1 MINSI
6 WVRGARKSSSFTIVT
21 GVLAA
26 TFLMSG
32 FFVAPN
38 AALAAH
44 TATVTVD
51 PTLVKGG
58 QSSTYTFNV
67 TNNGPDSVIAIYIDL
82 PAGFSAASSIAC
94 PLTWVGGQVGNQV
107 QCAWSPGKTKLASGQ
122 SAEIS
127 FQTTAP
133 TPVEDT
139 VYYWVTTTWD
149 TADTSANPTAPETTV
164 DVTAPTITSITTK
177 ETDADGRVDTA
188 TIVFSEPVDDSTFV
202 LDDFTIG
209 GVAAT
214 AINTETPDDTTF
226 DVVVAEGVDG
236 TEAKQITYTQGE
248 GADLAGNLLAN
259 VDDGDVTE
267 TDEAKPVMLSAQTK
281 TTTRI
286 DTTWS
291 ENIDGTTVND
301 SGTEFTVTGFAISA
315 ADDNSDNI
323 VELTVATMPTGATP
337 AVTFTNS
344 GTFKDLNGNEAVTP
358 KTVTATDGV
367 APTFTA
373 QTLTTTTIELT
384 FSENVD
390 GGTAA
395 NAWTIDGDPATVAS
409 DPAGGTTLTLTVA
422 TMSTGATP
430 EVVYVAA
437 NGDIADT
444 ATATNGV
451 ADGTSGMAEDGIAP
465 TVVISST
472 ATSPTNTSPIPMTV
486 TFSEDVTGF
495 EIGDIVVVNGTK
507 ADFAAVNSSVYTFN
521 ITSPGPGAVT
531 VDIAGGVA
539 QDAAT
544 NGNIV
549 APQSSVVFDP
559 TPPDAPTVLTPNGGE
574 FLQGGS
580 SYDITL
586 TPTSDANLGATP
598 IKIEYSALGDF
609 SDTTML
615 ADNEANDGTYAW
627 NPVPS
632 VDLAT
637 AKIRITATD
646 LAGNSSNDVS
656 DTAFTID
663 STNPAITSST
673 LLTPSATNI
682 YLQGGSI
689 YSITWDNTAITDTNF
704 GGTPIKIEYASD
716 GTTFVLVAE
725 NEINDG
731 AYTWTVPSDN
741 IATAKI
747 RITATD
753 LAGNSSSDVS
763 DNAFT
768 VDSTVPTVDA
778 GDDKLTNAEF
788 TQDAETSDGGSG
800 LATHAW
806 TQVSGPDGGLITF
819 GTPTVVDTT
828 ISADI
833 DGVYVIRLTVT
844 DNAGN
849 ENFGEMTLTWDT
861 EEPTVDLT
869 EDQAD
874 MIVRDADTV
883 TITATFNEAMTSAP
897 TITIDATTDDVTAT
911 AMTNTSGNI
920 WTYTWNVPAGNDGLA
935 TVTVAGTDLAGNTYA
950 GVDTLEF
957 TIDNTAPV
965 LTITAPLSGDKVSGD
980 EVITFDDGEETA
992 PECSVDDDVYVN
1004 CESGVTTLDDIVG
1017 SGFADLDQGA
1027 FTLYVRDT
1035 DASGNV
1041 GTDSEAGI
1049 IKDTTLPSITAKT
1062 PGANAVGI
1070 DPSTNITI
1078 TFNEDVLVED
1088 ADVAITPGNP
1098 AKTITFV
1105 SETGV
1110 ATINPDSDLD
1120 DNTTYTITL
1129 NGVTDTA
1136 GNELPET
1143 SWSFT
1148 TAASYSIDLTTG
1160 WNLISLP
1167 VVPVDTDASAVLG
1180 DLDDVATIQ
1189 SVFTYDALTGEWLLY
1204 QPASPA

>member
-6 WVRGARKSSSFTIVT
+6 WVRGAKKSPSFTFVT
-21 GVLAA
+21 AVLTAA
-26 TFLMSG
+26 FLMGG

-58 QSSTYTFNV
+58 EASTYTFDI
-67 TNNGPDSVIAIYIDL
+67 TNNGPDAIYRVIVTI
-82 PAGFSAASSIAC
+82 PSGFSGIASASCPTGMTPTEVSSTQVTCLGDTFEAGTQIAN
-94 PLTWVGGQVGNQV
+94 G
-107 QCAWSPGKTKLASGQ
+107 ASAQ
-122 SAEIS
+122 LSFSATS
-127 FQTTAP
+127 P
-133 TPVEDT
+133 TPGSDT
-139 VYYWVTTTWD
+139 LYTWQVSTRDTTGTSV
-149 TADTSANPTAPETTV
+149 ANTSAETTV
-164 DVTAPTITSITTK
+164 DVTVPTITSITTK
-177 ETDADGRVDTA
+177 DADADGGVDTA

-214 AINTETPDDTTF
+214 AINTGTADDNTF
-226 DVVVAEGVDG
+226 DVVVTGGVAG
-236 TEAKQITYTQGE
+236 TEAKEVTYTQGT
-248 GADLAGNLLAN
+248 GADIAGNLLAN
-259 VDDGDVTE
+259 VVDGTIVEVDG
-267 TDEAKPVMLSAQTK
+267 ANPVLLSAQTK
-281 TTTRI
+281 TTTTI
-286 DTTWS
+286 DLTFS
-291 ENIDGTTVND
+291 EDLNGATVTNADFSIAGFTLD
-301 SGTEFTVTGFAISA
+301 SGTDAFETSPGVVRLTTTAPFGTG
-315 ADDNSDNI
+315 
-323 VELTVATMPTGATP
+323 ETP
-337 AVTFTNS
+337 AVSYT
-344 GTFKDLNGNEAVTP
+344 GMVEDLASNIASTAGPITP
-358 KTVTATDGV
+358 SDGV

-395 NAWTIDGDPATVAS
+395 DAWTVDGDPATAAT

-422 TMSTGATP
+422 VMDTGDTQ

-444 ATATNGV
+444 ATNEV
-451 ADGTSGMAEDGIAP
+451 ADGTSDMAEDGIAP

-559 TPPDAPTVLTPNGGE
+559 TTPDAPTVLTPNGGE

-580 SYDITL
+580 SYDITW

-1035 DASGNV
+1035 DAAGNV

-1136 GNELPET
+1136 
-1143 SWSFT
+1143 
-1148 TAASYSIDLTTG
+1148 
-1160 WNLISLP
+1160 
-1167 VVPVDTDASAVLG
+1167 
-1180 DLDDVATIQ
+1180 
-1189 SVFTYDALTGEWLLY
+1189 
-1204 QPASPA
+1204 